1 MSNTTNTAAN
11 KLIDIQAE
19 RAVLGSCLIDPEC
32 IVKLS
37 GFLSDAD
44 FYASRHQ
51 TVFAAMLGLN
61 RRQVPCDF
69 VTLASELER
78 TGQMEEAGGYAG
90 LTELTI
96 DVPTALYAEHYGRI
110 VADNATKR
118 RLFAAAGKIAEL
130 AYDDEAEVKTMLD
143 KAETVLFQVGGNK
156 TDGALHHVRSAIQ
169 ATVDRVDYLARN
181 KDRVMGVPTGFNML
195 DRMLGGFQKSDLIV
209 LAGRPGVGKTA
220 FALSTA
226 LNAAKKGARVAVFSL
241 EMSEEQ
247 LSQRLISMI
256 SCIDSHRIRLGQI
269 QDDEWVMFLEAANE
283 LAQTSIYIDD
293 TPSASVNEIR
303 AKARRL
309 YAEHGLDMILIDYLQ
324 LMDGTAGKNGKP
336 TAENRNQEVS
346 FISRS
351 LKKLARELDVPV
363 IALSQLSRSVEQRS
377 DKRPMLSDLRDS
389 GAIEQDSDVVLFLYR
404 EDYYDENT
412 DKQNVCDVL
421 VAKHRHGST
430 GAVSLFFRK
439 ELTQFRDLEIHR
451 TELDYE

>member
-1 MSNTTNTAAN
+1 MSNTTNTATN

-96 DVPTALYAEHYGRI
+96 DVPTALYAEHYARI

-156 TDGALHHVRSAIQ
+156 TGGDLHHVRSAVQ

-181 KDRVMGVPTGFNML
+181 KDRVMGVPTGFKML
-195 DRMLGGFQKSDLIV
+195 DYVLGGFQKSDFIL
-209 LAGRPGVGKTA
+209 LAGRPGIGKTA

-226 LNAAKKGARVAVFSL
+226 LNAAKKHSAKVAIFSL

-247 LSQRLISMI
+247 LTQRIISMV

-269 QDDEWVMFLEAANE
+269 QDDEWVQFLEASSE
-283 LAQTSIYIDD
+283 VAQTSIYIDD
-293 TPSASVNEIR
+293 TPSATVNEIR
-303 AKARRL
+303 SKARRL
-309 YAEHGLDMILIDYLQ
+309 HAEHGLDMILIDYLQ
-324 LMDGTAGKNGKP
+324 LMDGADSGKRSN
-336 TAENRNQEVS
+336 ENRNQEIG

-363 IALSQLSRSVEQRS
+363 IALSQLSRAVEQRA
-377 DKRPMLSDLRDS
+377 DKRPMMSDLRDS
-389 GAIEQDSDVVLFLYR
+389 GSLEQDADVILFLYR
-404 EDYYDENT
+404 DDYYDDDSE
-412 DKQNVCDVL
+412 KQNIADVI

-430 GAVSLFFRK
+430 GTVSLFFRK